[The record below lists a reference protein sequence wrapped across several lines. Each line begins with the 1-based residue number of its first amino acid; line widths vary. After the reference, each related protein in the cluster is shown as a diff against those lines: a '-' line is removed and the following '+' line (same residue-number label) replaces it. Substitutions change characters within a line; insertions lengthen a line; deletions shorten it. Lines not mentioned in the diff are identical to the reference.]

1 MVRYEFDPARDCP
14 KCRYAAHC
22 LSLGIFE
29 IFENFAPCRECGTML
44 LGTTRAAG
52 IVDRVWLGHLG
63 FRVAKSRPKC
73 ISAAVWKE
81 RIETKYI
88 SAPTQRCPVCQAAAT
103 RMKEILLAQAKQKK
117 QEVQETKAW
126 RREAKR
132 RALREQ
138 REKDENPASRGSV
151 GDR

>member
-22 LSLGIFE
+22 LPLGMLE

-44 LGTTRAAG
+44 LGRTRAAG

-63 FRVAKSRPKC
+63 FRVAASRPIC

-88 SAPTQRCPVCQAAAT
+88 SAPTQKCPVCQAAAT
-103 RMKEILLAQAKQKK
+103 RMKEISLAQAQ
-117 QEVQETKAW
+117 QTREEVQKAKAW
-126 RREAKR
+126 RREIKR
-132 RALREQ
+132 RAR
-138 REKDENPASRGSV
+138 RDAKKGRGNP
-151 GDR
+151 